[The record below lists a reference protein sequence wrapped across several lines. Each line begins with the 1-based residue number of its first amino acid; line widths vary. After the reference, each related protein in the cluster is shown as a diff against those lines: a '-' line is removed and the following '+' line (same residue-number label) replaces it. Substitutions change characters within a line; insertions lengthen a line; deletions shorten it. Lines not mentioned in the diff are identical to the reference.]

1 MFRRILLVLTDNEL
15 RSKLFQ
21 IIGLLVISRLL
32 AHVPIPLFDIQD
44 LAPVINGD
52 EFLGLLNTI
61 SGGAYGRLSFVMLGI
76 GPYITSSI
84 VMQLMGVIIPKIKE
98 IQQEGESG
106 QQRVNRWTRFITVP
120 IAALN
125 SWGIIQFLT
134 NAPADQRVVNLP
146 AVLAS
151 KEITIES
158 FGWWSIVIL
167 SMTCGSIIMMWIG
180 EIINEYKMGNGISMM
195 ILAGISARIPSQLWK
210 LGNETAGYLGAF
222 FGKFNI
228 SKLPSQIFNLEFY
241 KAILWT
247 NPVWTPLRAITFIIA
262 IFLVTLL
269 SVVFFNDAVRKLLIV
284 YSRRGHTEGKS
295 RTMTSV
301 QADLPIKV
309 SIAGVLPIIFAVS
322 LILFPTI
329 LSRFFFTANIQSL
342 RDGAQV
348 VEKALSTQNKE
359 EYRSIRE
366 PLKLPGSPEK
376 EIAGVWFSNNPKEI
390 EVAIT
395 NDKSQGIEVL
405 GFTLSTNPQIKNSV
419 LGGIYPIEIPSTN
432 LGFLPQ
438 GAMRWNGVLL
448 YTLLYFLL
456 IIFFTYFYTSEIAF
470 KSDDVAENLQKSGAY
485 IPGYKPGKDTA
496 NYLTYIV
503 NRLNV
508 VGALFL
514 SIIAITPI
522 IFQDKLQIGDGT
534 LTNIVGGTTLLILV
548 SVTIETLKQIEAQAT
563 SVDYDKFTKY

>member
-210 LGNETAGYLGAF
+210 LGNETVGYLGAF

-228 SKLPSQIFNLEFY
+228 SKLPNQIFNLEFY

-247 NPVWTPLRAITFIIA
+247 NPVWTPLRAIAFIVA
-262 IFLVTLL
+262 IFAVTLL

-295 RTMTSV
+295 RTMTAV

-359 EYRSIRE
+359 EYRSLRE
-366 PLKLPGSPEK
+366 PLKLPGSPSNEV
-376 EIAGVWFSNNPKEI
+376 AGVWFSNNAKEI
-390 EVAIT
+390 EVATT

>member
-210 LGNETAGYLGAF
+210 LGNETVGYLGGF

-228 SKLPSQIFNLEFY
+228 SKLPNQIFNLEFY

-262 IFLVTLL
+262 IFAVTLL

-295 RTMTSV
+295 RTMTAV

-359 EYRSIRE
+359 EYRSLRE
-366 PLKLPGSPEK
+366 PLKLPGSPSNEV
-376 EIAGVWFSNNPKEI
+376 AGVWFSNNAKEI
-390 EVAIT
+390 EVATT